1 FMPNFL
7 YNPFRLPATTKLTM
21 DKQRPII
28 AASES
33 DDELSAF
40 LKSGIYR
47 FENANACFIDP
58 VRVLNRS
65 YTRFKVSGSAYYSR
79 FFHASEISLANH
91 SNEAPKN
98 SKKRKRSEKKKKKG
112 QTLNSR
118 EQMADQRHQEVR
130 PALLKA
136 HEALL
141 GTTQLLEALRDLR
154 NDFENC
160 NGESISKGSEVDF
173 VEIGG
178 VWQAPFYEIV
188 LKHHE
193 DDTTVET
200 AGVESCCQTALPV
213 FSNLVANEGSLEIEA
228 ELLGHQYILPKR
240 SSFYMS
246 DFTNALFLVMRKSD
260 LSQIHN
266 LIPADSDCGFNLIMI
281 DPPWEN
287 SSARQKQK
295 YRTLPNRY
303 FLSLPIKQLAHIAGA
318 LVGLWV
324 TNREKLWNFVEN
336 ELFPKWGV
344 KHAATFYWLKVR
356 PDGLLISE
364 LDLFHHRPYE
374 CLILGFSQGKE
385 MNSEQLLSL
394 KRIPDN
400 QIFISV
406 PGDYSRKP
414 PIGEFLLEHVLGFK
428 PARCIELFSREMM
441 PGWTS
446 WGNEPLHFQDSK
458 YFLQAT
464 DNL

>member
-1 FMPNFL
+1 
-7 YNPFRLPATTKLTM
+7 M
-21 DKQRPII
+21 DKLPPIM

-79 FFHASEISLANH
+79 FFHASEITLANH

-130 PALLKA
+130 PALLRA

-154 NDFENC
+154 NDMENC
-160 NGESISKGSEVDF
+160 NGESISKENEVDF
-173 VEIGG
+173 VEIGR
-178 VWQAPFYEIV
+178 VWQAPFYEIF

-193 DDTTVET
+193 DNTSVET
-200 AGVESCCQTALPV
+200 AESCCQTALPV
-213 FSNLVANEGSLEIEA
+213 FSNLIANEGSREIEA
-228 ELLGHQYILPKR
+228 ELLGRKYILPKR
-240 SSFYMS
+240 SFFYMS
-246 DFTNALFLVMRKSD
+246 DIN
-260 LSQIHN
+260 QIDN

-287 SSARQKQK
+287 SSAHQKQK

-303 FLSLPIKQLAHIAGA
+303 FLSLPIKQLAHIDGA
-318 LVGLWV
+318 LVALWV
-324 TNREKLWNFVEN
+324 TNREKLRNFVEN

-356 PDGLLISE
+356 PDGLLVSE

-374 CLILGFSQGKE
+374 CLILGFSQGKD
-385 MNSEQLLSL
+385 MTSEQLLSL
-394 KRIPDN
+394 KCIPDN